1 MVIVVNSFRKQSSSK
16 QKKKKL
22 KLQVQRVRDYTTYY
36 QALPEHSIEERGIL
50 RVSSDLDLAQLP
62 NTPKGAPNNEGI
74 LVMRIDTANV
84 NKLPTQQ
91 HEKSRATSYKSEH
104 HIAYN
109 GLSFDEGS

>member
-1 MVIVVNSFRKQSSSK
+1 M
-16 QKKKKL
+16 
-22 KLQVQRVRDYTTYY
+22 QRVRDYTTYY

-84 NKLPTQQ
+84 NKLPTQ
-91 HEKSRATSYKSEH
+91 HEKSRATSSKSEH
-104 HIAYN
+104 HIAYD
-109 GLSFDEGS
+109 GLSLYEGS